1 MRDELRARLHGE
13 EFAAPPPSLVV
24 EVPPGEAVPEPI
36 PITVP
41 TDPATAYPLD
51 ALGDILGSAASAI
64 AEHAQVPQAMAGQS
78 ALSAAALAVQP
89 YANVE
94 INGDVSPVSLNAL
107 TISISGDRKTR
118 ADRLALRAHHGFQRE
133 QWRRFEVDCQ
143 RYKSDLSDWTSLSP
157 RERGGIERPTEPVP
171 PIFLCEEPTLEGLHK
186 SFRVGKPSQGLF
198 SDEGGQ
204 FFGGHAMNRDNG
216 LKTITGLS
224 RLWDGSPIGRTRAG
238 AGESFML
245 YGRRLSC
252 HLMLQPAVAAMVLG
266 DAVLWEQGILARFL
280 LTAPD
285 SLQGT
290 RLYREARPDQD
301 PRLTRYWAR
310 MTEMLTGQWPINDT
324 GELTPPT
331 ITCEPAAKSAWIEVY
346 NAIETRLR
354 TEYSEIR
361 PTAAKAAENVLRIAA
376 VISLTEGRSGI
387 NRSTLLG
394 AARLIDHYLSET
406 LRIRHRAE
414 PDKEL
419 VEAEKL
425 LSWLKVKGHKQF
437 SPITVYKNGPAF
449 TRSARKAKRLL
460 AVLEK
465 HGWIV
470 AAADGWRLRDEK

>member
-1 MRDELRARLHGE
+1 MKVYVDEPQA
-13 EFAAPPPSLVV
+13 
-24 EVPPGEAVPEPI
+24 PEPAPLTI
-36 PITVP
+36 PIG
-41 TDPATAYPLD
+41 PAKDYPLD
-51 ALGDILGSAASAI
+51 ALGETLGEAAAAI
-64 AEHAQVPQAMAGQS
+64 AEHAQVPPAMAGQS
-78 ALSAAALAVQP
+78 VLSAAALAAQP
-89 YANVE
+89 YGNVE
-94 INGDVSPVSLNAL
+94 VNGDVSPVSLNAL
-107 TISISGDRKTR
+107 TIAISGDRKSR
-118 ADRLALRAHHGFQRE
+118 ADRLALRSHHDFQRD
-133 QWRRFEVDCQ
+133 QWRKFESDSQ
-143 RYKSDLSDWTSLSP
+143 RYKSDLSDWVSLSP
-157 RERGGIERPTEPVP
+157 KDRGGIEKPVEPIP

-252 HLMLQPAVAAMVLG
+252 HLMIQPAVAAMVLG

-290 RLYREARPDQD
+290 RLYYESRPDQD
-301 PRLTRYWAR
+301 HRLIRYWAR
-310 MTEMLTGQWPINDT
+310 MTEMLSGQWPINGA
-324 GELTPPT
+324 GELTPPV
-331 ITCEPAAKSAWIEVY
+331 IMCEPAAKAAWIGVY
-346 NAIETRLR
+346 NAIETRLG

-376 VISLTEGRSGI
+376 VISLVEGRNSIGET
-387 NRSTLLG
+387 TLLG
-394 AARLIDHYLSET
+394 AARLVDHYLSET

-425 LSWLKVKGHKQF
+425 LAWLKSKNHKQF
-437 SPITVYKNGPAF
+437 KPATVYKNGPSFA
-449 TRSARKAKRLL
+449 RSARKAKQLL
-460 AVLEK
+460 AVLEE

-470 AAADGWRLRDEK
+470 AVAGEWRLRDAE